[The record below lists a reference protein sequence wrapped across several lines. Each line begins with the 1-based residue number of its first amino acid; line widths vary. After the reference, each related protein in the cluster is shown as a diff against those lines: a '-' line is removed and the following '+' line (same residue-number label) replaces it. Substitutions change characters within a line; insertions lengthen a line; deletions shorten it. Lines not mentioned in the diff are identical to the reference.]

1 MTDLAMNQ
9 DLSRRPT
16 SDREETGNVSRGR
29 LTESMAFGLAPG
41 ASVAILANR
50 SSGLTSRTGQAVD
63 IAVSML
69 AAHGFYPRLFMAKRG
84 RLGEALAACRRDD
97 PDLVIV
103 IGGDGTILAAA
114 EAFLET
120 GTPLAIVPLGTV
132 NQLARDLDIPL
143 DPQLAMAALAA
154 GTVKGI
160 DVGRVNGQAFLCTC
174 VVGPLARLQRYR
186 EQARGRLP
194 ATLLAMATT
203 LLKAFSLRPMHLVL
217 GDGAR
222 TWREDSRGVIV
233 SVNPFLTQPSRIP
246 RRGRLDGGRLAV
258 YAARDHGRLTL
269 VRMAAAILAGRG
281 GDDAGIVYHEAPA
294 VTIAA
299 RRRRITVLNDGE
311 VRLLAT
317 PLRFELSPAALH
329 VLVPGPAG
337 A

>member
-1 MTDLAMNQ
+1 
-9 DLSRRPT
+9 
-16 SDREETGNVSRGR
+16 
-29 LTESMAFGLAPG
+29 MAAG

-63 IAVSML
+63 VAVSTL
-69 AAHGFYPRLFMAKRG
+69 AAHGLYPRVFMAKHG

-97 PDLVIV
+97 PDLVVV

-132 NQLARDLDIPL
+132 NQLARDLAIPL
-143 DPQLAMAALAA
+143 DPELAMAALAG
-154 GTVKGI
+154 GTLQSI
-160 DVGRVNGQAFLCTC
+160 DVGRVNGRAFLCTC

-194 ATLLAMATT
+194 ATLLAIATT
-203 LLKAFSLRPMHLVL
+203 LMKAFSLRPMRLVL

-246 RRGRLDGGRLAV
+246 KRGRLDGGRLAV
-258 YAARDHGRLTL
+258 YAARDNGRLTL
-269 VRMAAAILAGRG
+269 MKMAAAILAGRA
-281 GDDAGIVYHEAPA
+281 GDNAGIVYHEAPA
-294 VTIAA
+294 ITIAA
-299 RRRRITVLNDGE
+299 RRRRVTVLNDGE

-317 PLRFELSPAALH
+317 PLRFDLRPRALRL
-329 VLVPGPAG
+329 LVPACASAGPET
-337 A
+337 